1 MFFLY
6 KEKYRNQKC
15 SRRIWRISG
24 EEQLTWQEIWKSNGI
39 GKIAKLQLRN
49 KKKTKKKE
57 DPDAVDVMVW
67 EGSKRADG
75 KKMEKRQE

>member
-1 MFFLY
+1 MFQKNL
-6 KEKYRNQKC
+6 ENIGRRAVNMARNM
-15 SRRIWRISG
+15 
-24 EEQLTWQEIWKSNGI
+24 EIKWHRKDC
-39 GKIAKLQLRN
+39 KITTTKQ
-49 KKKTKKKE
+49 KKTKKKE